1 MPVKVREEVFPWAAA
16 GFAVLCL
23 ILILGVASKHARRTH
38 LD

>member
-1 MPVKVREEVFPWAAA
+1 MPVTAREETFPWAAA
-16 GFAVLCL
+16 GVAVLCL